1 MDDKIIDVKNLDLTM
16 KVWEKT
22 LASQIIP
29 MKDVPKA
36 IEKILTNWCKRNYC
50 KRNIKVKGNGLT
62 EDIII
67 NVGNE

>member
-1 MDDKIIDVKNLDLTM
+1 MIDEKNLELTM

-29 MKDVPKA
+29 IEDVPKT
-36 IEKILTNWCKRNYC
+36 IEKILTNWCNRNYC

-62 EDIII
+62 ENIIA

>member
-1 MDDKIIDVKNLDLTM
+1 MNDTNIEEKYLDLTM

-29 MKDVPKA
+29 IEDVPKA
-36 IEKILTNWCKRNYC
+36 IEKILTNYC
-50 KRNIKVKGNGLT
+50 KRNVKVKGDGLT
-62 EDIII
+62 EDIIV

>member
-1 MDDKIIDVKNLDLTM
+1 MIDEKKSLDLTM

-29 MKDVPKA
+29 VEDVPKA
-36 IEKILTNWCKRNYC
+36 IEKILTNYC
-50 KRNIKVKGNGLT
+50 KRNVKVKSDGLT
-62 EDIII
+62 EDIIA

>member
-1 MDDKIIDVKNLDLTM
+1 MNDTNINEKEYLDLTM

-29 MKDVPKA
+29 IEDVPKT
-36 IEKILTNWCKRNYC
+36 IEKILTNYC
-50 KRNIKVKGNGLT
+50 KRNVKVKGDGLT
-62 EDIII
+62 EDIIA

>member
-1 MDDKIIDVKNLDLTM
+1 MNKNESLDLTM

-29 MKDVPKA
+29 VEDVPKT

-50 KRNIKVKGNGLT
+50 KRNVKVKGDGLT
-62 EDIII
+62 E
-67 NVGNE
+67 NMEVTL

>member
-1 MDDKIIDVKNLDLTM
+1 MNDTNIEEKYLDLTM

-29 MKDVPKA
+29 IEDVPKT

-50 KRNIKVKGNGLT
+50 KRNIKVKGDGLT
-62 EDIII
+62 ENMEVIL
-67 NVGNE
+67 

>member
-1 MDDKIIDVKNLDLTM
+1 MNDTIINEKNLDLTM

-29 MKDVPKA
+29 IDDVPKT

-50 KRNIKVKGNGLT
+50 KQNVKVKGDGLT
-62 EDIII
+62 E
-67 NVGNE
+67 NMEVTL

>member
-1 MDDKIIDVKNLDLTM
+1 MSENKTPDIDITM

-29 MKDVPKA
+29 VEDIPKS
-36 IEKILTNWCKRNYC
+36 IEKILTNYC

-62 EDIII
+62 EDIIA